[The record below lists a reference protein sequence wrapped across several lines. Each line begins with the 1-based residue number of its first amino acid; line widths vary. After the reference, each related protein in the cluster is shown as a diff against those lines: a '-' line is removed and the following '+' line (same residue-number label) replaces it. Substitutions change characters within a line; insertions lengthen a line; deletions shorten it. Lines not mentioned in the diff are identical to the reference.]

1 MQTFY
6 EAPALNDLAAHL
18 DLETCRTVLEF
29 GCGTGRFA
37 EELFETRLPP
47 HAIYVG
53 RDISKVMVR
62 LAKERLA
69 GFAPRATI
77 EKSDGVAQM
86 DCPDDAFDR
95 FVCTF
100 VMDLLSDA
108 DAQAVMSEVRRVLTA
123 GGLAGLV
130 SLTNGTTPMPGLSPY
145 LEWPSGGIPHAGR
158 WVPPDRNPSSGSGSG
173 LEGRI
178 PKCRHTLRH
187 SLRDR
192 CRKENGRILS
202 DAIIVVDDRCGSRTG
217 GAGPGGRRPRVR
229 SAVERPA
236 KGMPDCWAAIRLEAK
251 PVAENDAL
259 RLPGKDLLVGVAHV
273 APLRPEHEA
282 KVGRYPASRRAY
294 AHESCDKSVRLAE
307 PFRFVIH
314 DRVGY
319 DQGLGVAVKKHDFVQ
334 DGARN
339 DRLVDVV
346 APIRRRVHLQI
357 ALEMYVDTLRA
368 RSLAHTRRRPG
379 DGFRKSARPLPNV
392 RIMAPVRGSEVADPA
407 QRLKLPRQ
415 CSIKGDRR
423 MKE

>member
-1 MQTFY
+1 MTERLLSPTQAERFYDRFGKKLDLQTFY

-130 SLTNGTTPMPGLSPY
+130 SLTNGTTPIAWIITHIWNGLRAVSPMLVGGCRPIEILRLVPAPDWKIEY
-145 LEWPSGGIPHAGR
+145 RNVVTPFGIPC
-158 WVPPDRNPSSGSGSG
+158 
-173 LEGRI
+173 E
-178 PKCRHTLRH
+178 
-187 SLRDR
+187 
-192 CRKENGRILS
+192 
-202 DAIIVVDDRCGSRTG
+202 IVVARKTG
-217 GAGPGGRRPRVR
+217 
-229 SAVERPA
+229 
-236 KGMPDCWAAIRLEAK
+236 
-251 PVAENDAL
+251 
-259 RLPGKDLLVGVAHV
+259 
-273 APLRPEHEA
+273 
-282 KVGRYPASRRAY
+282 AS
-294 AHESCDKSVRLAE
+294 
-307 PFRFVIH
+307 
-314 DRVGY
+314 
-319 DQGLGVAVKKHDFVQ
+319 
-334 DGARN
+334 
-339 DRLVDVV
+339 
-346 APIRRRVHLQI
+346 
-357 ALEMYVDTLRA
+357 
-368 RSLAHTRRRPG
+368 
-379 DGFRKSARPLPNV
+379 
-392 RIMAPVRGSEVADPA
+392 
-407 QRLKLPRQ
+407 
-415 CSIKGDRR
+415 
-423 MKE
+423 